1 MKLNRLFLRTAI
13 VASVFCATV
22 AHAVDMTAE
31 VDRTEIADDESVTLQ
46 VKIKADNEV
55 PMEEPQFSAPDFET
69 INQFQSSYIQSYYE
83 NGKVGAVF
91 ERTFTYVLR
100 PKKQGKLTI
109 DQIKTKV
116 GAEILNAAGLSIQV
130 STGGQATPPP
140 ANYGGA
146 GNGLRG
152 SGKVGKGAAVFVR
165 AEVDHTSVVK
175 GEPITVSYYFYSRHP
190 SFNVVAEKYPTMSG
204 FLKEE
209 LDMPV
214 LTGRLSAQIVTLD
227 GVAYHRALLARYSA
241 SALKEGKLV
250 IDSMYTK
257 AQYVEQPKA
266 RGGGFGDEEDLFF
279 QFFNQLAP
287 RIAQLKTDPVTI
299 EVQALPP
306 APPGFDGAIGEFNW
320 VAVADRTSLKVNE
333 SMNWTLKLEG
343 KGNFANLK
351 MPKVELPDGLQLYE
365 SKDQLRGGKAGTQ
378 GEKIFESLIVPR
390 SGGSF
395 TLPAVPFTFYS
406 PRKKQYVTIKSDT
419 IPITVEGVADSTSPD
434 SLADRR
440 SDQTSK
446 TLSGD
451 VPEATSN
458 PVLGQAAAWKLP
470 KFKLRFRGK
479 ELVIQLLALLLIA
492 LSVIGVIWIRK
503 NPGRGPSRGRQLRGE
518 TERLRQEFR
527 KLDWATVAPD
537 EALHFYG
544 QVQDHLMEQISEAQ
558 GQNIRAL
565 TRSELQETVR
575 NAGKVGETL
584 WNRIVTVLEYGEQVR
599 FGGVASFDRVRAK
612 EVAQETFECIEALE
626 GVHSSPKTA
635 KV

>member
-1 MKLNRLFLRTAI
+1 MSIPSFVRTVI
-13 VASVFCATV
+13 VASICWVTA
-22 AHAVDMTAE
+22 AHAVEMTAE
-31 VDRTEIADDESVTLQ
+31 IDRPEIADDESVTLQ
-46 VKIKADNEV
+46 VKVKADNEV
-55 PMEEPQFSAPDFET
+55 PMEEPQFAAPDFET
-69 INQFQSSYIQSYYE
+69 INQFQSSYIQSYYD

-100 PKKQGKLTI
+100 PKKQGKLSI

-116 GAEILNAAGLSIQV
+116 GEELLNAPALTVQV

-209 LDMPV
+209 IDMPV

-241 SALKEGKLV
+241 SALKEGKLI

-257 AQYVEQPKA
+257 AQYVEQPRA
-266 RGGGFGDEEDLFF
+266 RTGGGGFGDEEDLFF

-287 RIAQLKTDPVTI
+287 RIAQLKTDPITI
-299 EVQALPP
+299 EVQSLPP
-306 APPGFDGAIGEFNW
+306 APAGFDGAIGEFNW

-333 SMNWTLKLEG
+333 SMTWTLKLEG

-351 MPKVELPDGLQLYE
+351 MPKVELPDGLQLFE

-390 SGGSF
+390 SGGTY
-395 TLPAVPFTFYS
+395 TLPSVPFTYFN
-406 PRKKQYVTIKSDT
+406 PRKKQYVTIKSDG
-419 IPITVEGVADSTSPD
+419 IPVSVEGVAESTSAD

-446 TLSGD
+446 TVQADTTGPKS
-451 VPEATSN
+451 E
-458 PVLGQAAAWKLP
+458 PVLDTSGWKLP
-470 KFKLRFRGK
+470 KYKLRFRGR
-479 ELVIQLLALLLIA
+479 ELILQLLALLMIA
-492 LSVIGVIWIRK
+492 LSVVGVIWIRK
-503 NPGRGPSRGRQLRGE
+503 NPGRGPSRGRVLRGE
-518 TERLRQEFR
+518 TERLRQEF
-527 KLDWATVAPD
+527 KTLDWAAVSSED
-537 EALHFYG
+537 ALRFYG
-544 QVQDHLMEQISEAQ
+544 RAQDHLMDQVSEVQ
-558 GQNIRAL
+558 GQNVRAL
-565 TRSELQETVR
+565 TRLELQETVR

-599 FGGVASFDRVRAK
+599 FGGGSHFDRVRAK
-612 EVAQETFECIEALE
+612 EVAQETFECIQALE
-626 GVHSSPKTA
+626 EIHSSPKSA